1 MGTRAVYTFLD
12 DRGTHHVYKRWDG
25 YPEGAL
31 QFISFAKDKAW
42 PLPRYEADEFAT
54 AFISANK
61 EASGDLRLTE
71 HWDKHGDLDYRY
83 EVRCRSN
90 DKDLHV
96 IIYQVGFGSENS
108 KVMDQGYLCDLMKK
122 YVKKRA

>member
-12 DRGTHHVYKRWDG
+12 DRGTHHVYKHWDG

-42 PLPRYEADEFAT
+42 PYRDTRLMSLLLRLFQQT
-54 AFISANK
+54 K

-71 HWDKHGDLDYRY
+71 HWNKHGDLEYVTRF
-83 EVRCRSN
+83 VVGQTTR
-90 DKDLHV
+90 LHV
-96 IIYQVGFGSENS
+96 IIYQIGF
-108 KVMDQGYLCDLMKK
+108 
-122 YVKKRA
+122 